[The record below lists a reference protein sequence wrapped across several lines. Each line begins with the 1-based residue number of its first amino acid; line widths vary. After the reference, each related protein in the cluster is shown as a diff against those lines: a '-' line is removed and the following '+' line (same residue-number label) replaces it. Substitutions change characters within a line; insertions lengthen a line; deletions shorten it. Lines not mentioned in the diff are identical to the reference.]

1 MSSTIL
7 IVAHLHGSRTCP
19 IFGSSAPHDPC
30 GPDTARS
37 HHRIKKFGGTSV
49 EDITKIKAIAQS
61 IIQSKEAGNDIVV
74 VVSAMGHS
82 TDHLNKLAESI
93 SKNPNSRELDML
105 LSTGEQVTMALLSMS
120 LNEYGIPAISLT
132 GSQVGIVTE
141 SIHGKARILDI
152 KTERIQ
158 NYINQGYVVVV
169 AGFQGST
176 LSHTG
181 SMEITTLGRGGS
193 DTSAVALSTALGA
206 ETCEIYTDV
215 PGVLTTDPRIVP
227 NAKLLDIISCE
238 EMLELASVGASVLH
252 PRAVEIARNY
262 GIKLYVKSS
271 QTLSNGTL
279 LHSKIKPL
287 ALKRGGLELTKTVN
301 SLEVLE
307 KQTVF
312 SISKLPD
319 RPGIAAQIFETLSE
333 ANINVD
339 LIIQATHDGK
349 SNDIAFT
356 VNDFELTKT
365 IDQCKLITN
374 QLGGEYDFKKN
385 MTKLSIQGAGIMG
398 RPSVSADLFDTLS
411 QANINV
417 RLIATSEIKVSC
429 VIDIDNIP
437 KAIRFV
443 SEKFKLSDKQIFIN
457 PVIEREDQ
465 PEVRGIALDKNQ
477 VQVSIRNLPDKPG
490 VAASICLALAENNLI
505 FDTIV
510 QSERLTSLKTK
521 DISFTMSKQDR
532 ERANTIF
539 HSLTKKL
546 AGSFIEDGPAI
557 AKVST
562 VGAGMAFK
570 VGTAGK
576 IFRALAN
583 KNINIEMIATSE
595 IRTSCIVLEKD
606 CDQAV
611 NAIHSYFQLDK

>member
-1 MSSTIL
+1 MAL
-7 IVAHLHGSRTCP
+7 L
-19 IFGSSAPHDPC
+19 
-30 GPDTARS
+30 
-37 HHRIKKFGGTSV
+37 IKKFGGTSV

-429 VIDIDNIP
+429 VIDVDNIP
-437 KAIRFV
+437 IAIRFV

>member
-1 MSSTIL
+1 MSL
-7 IVAHLHGSRTCP
+7 L
-19 IFGSSAPHDPC
+19 
-30 GPDTARS
+30 
-37 HHRIKKFGGTSV
+37 IKKFGGTSV
-49 EDITKIKAIAQS
+49 GDIAKIKAIAQN
-61 IIQSKEAGNDIVV
+61 IGQSKEAGNEIVV
-74 VVSAMGHS
+74 VVSAMGNS

-93 SKNPNSRELDML
+93 SKNPISRELDML
-105 LSTGEQVTMALLSMS
+105 LSTGEQVTIALLSMS
-120 LNEYGIPAISLT
+120 LNEYGIPAISMT
-132 GSQVGIVTE
+132 GSQVGIITE

-158 NYINQGYVVVV
+158 NYIDQGYVVVV
-169 AGFQGST
+169 AGFQGTT

-227 NAKLLDIISCE
+227 NAKLLDNISCE

-271 QTLSNGTL
+271 QTFSNGTL

-287 ALKRGGLELTKTVN
+287 TLKRGGLELTKTVN

-307 KQTVF
+307 NQTVF
-312 SISKLPD
+312 SISNLPD
-319 RPGIAAQIFETLSE
+319 RPGIAAQIFETLSQ

-339 LIIQATHDGK
+339 LIIQATHDGN

-356 VNDFELTKT
+356 VNESELKKT
-365 IDQCKLITN
+365 IEQCKLITN
-374 QLGGEYDFKKN
+374 QLGGDCNFKTN

-398 RPSVSADLFDTLS
+398 RPSVSANLFDTLS

-429 VIDIDNIP
+429 ILDINNIP

-443 SEKFKLSDKQIFIN
+443 SEKFKLSDAQIFIN
-457 PVIEREDQ
+457 PVFEREDQ

-477 VQVSIRNLPDKPG
+477 VQVSFRNLPDKPG
-490 VAASICLALAENNLI
+490 VAASICLALAESNLI

-510 QSERLTSLKTK
+510 QSERFRSFKTK
-521 DISFTMSKQDR
+521 DISFTMNKQDR
-532 ERANTIF
+532 EKANKIF
-539 HSLTKKL
+539 HSLTKQL
-546 AGSFIEDGPAI
+546 EGSFIEDGPAI

-595 IRTSCIVLEKD
+595 IRTSCIVLERD
-606 CDQAV
+606 CDKAV
-611 NAIHSYFQLDK
+611 SAIHSYFELDK

>member
-1 MSSTIL
+1 MAL
-7 IVAHLHGSRTCP
+7 L
-19 IFGSSAPHDPC
+19 
-30 GPDTARS
+30 
-37 HHRIKKFGGTSV
+37 IKKFGGTSV

-457 PVIEREDQ
+457 KVIEREDQ
-465 PEVRGIALDKNQ
+465 PEVRVIALDKNQ
-477 VQVSIRNLPDKPG
+477 VQVSIRNIPDKPG

>member
-1 MSSTIL
+1 MAL
-7 IVAHLHGSRTCP
+7 L
-19 IFGSSAPHDPC
+19 
-30 GPDTARS
+30 
-37 HHRIKKFGGTSV
+37 IKKFGGTSV
-49 EDITKIKAIAQS
+49 EDITKIKAIARS

-120 LNEYGIPAISLT
+120 LNEYGIPAISMT

-181 SMEITTLGRGGS
+181 SIEITTLGRGGS
-193 DTSAVALSTALGA
+193 DTTAVALSTALGA

-279 LHSKIKPL
+279 LHSQIKSL

-349 SNDIAFT
+349 SNAIAFT

-457 PVIEREDQ
+457 PLIEREDQ

-557 AKVST
+557 AKVSA

>member
-1 MSSTIL
+1 MAL
-7 IVAHLHGSRTCP
+7 L
-19 IFGSSAPHDPC
+19 
-30 GPDTARS
+30 
-37 HHRIKKFGGTSV
+37 IKKFGGTSV

-279 LHSKIKPL
+279 VHSKIKPL

-307 KQTVF
+307 TQTVF

>member
-1 MSSTIL
+1 MAL
-7 IVAHLHGSRTCP
+7 L
-19 IFGSSAPHDPC
+19 
-30 GPDTARS
+30 
-37 HHRIKKFGGTSV
+37 IKKFGGTSV

-457 PVIEREDQ
+457 PVIKREDQ

>member
-1 MSSTIL
+1 MAL
-7 IVAHLHGSRTCP
+7 L
-19 IFGSSAPHDPC
+19 
-30 GPDTARS
+30 
-37 HHRIKKFGGTSV
+37 IKKFGGTSV

-583 KNINIEMIATSE
+583 KSINIEMIATSE

>member
-1 MSSTIL
+1 MAL
-7 IVAHLHGSRTCP
+7 L
-19 IFGSSAPHDPC
+19 
-30 GPDTARS
+30 
-37 HHRIKKFGGTSV
+37 IKKFGGTSV

-279 LHSKIKPL
+279 LHSKNKPL

-319 RPGIAAQIFETLSE
+319 RPGIAAQIFESLSE

-429 VIDIDNIP
+429 VIDIDNIS

-443 SEKFKLSDKQIFIN
+443 SEKFKLSDKQILIN

-510 QSERLTSLKTK
+510 QSERLTSFKTK

-546 AGSFIEDGPAI
+546 EGSFIEDGPAI
-557 AKVST
+557 AKVSS

>member
-1 MSSTIL
+1 MAL
-7 IVAHLHGSRTCP
+7 L
-19 IFGSSAPHDPC
+19 
-30 GPDTARS
+30 
-37 HHRIKKFGGTSV
+37 IKKFGGTSV

-158 NYINQGYVVVV
+158 NYIDQGYVVVV

-312 SISKLPD
+312 SIYKLPD

-532 ERANTIF
+532 ERANAIF

>member
-1 MSSTIL
+1 MAL
-7 IVAHLHGSRTCP
+7 L
-19 IFGSSAPHDPC
+19 
-30 GPDTARS
+30 
-37 HHRIKKFGGTSV
+37 IKKFGGTSV

-307 KQTVF
+307 TQTVF

-333 ANINVD
+333 ANINVY
-339 LIIQATHDGK
+339 LIIQATHDVK

>member
-1 MSSTIL
+1 MAL
-7 IVAHLHGSRTCP
+7 LV
-19 IFGSSAPHDPC
+19 
-30 GPDTARS
+30 
-37 HHRIKKFGGTSV
+37 KKFGGTSV
-49 EDITKIKAIAQS
+49 GDLSKIKAISQS
-61 IIQSKEAGNDIVV
+61 IVQSKEAGNDIVI
-74 VVSAMGHS
+74 VVSAMGNT
-82 TDHLNKLAESI
+82 TDQLNKLAESI

-105 LSTGEQVTMALLSMS
+105 LSTGEQVTIALLSMS
-120 LNEYGIPAISLT
+120 LNEYGIPAISMT
-132 GSQVGIVTE
+132 GSQVGIITE

-152 KTERIQ
+152 KTERIK
-158 NYINQGYVVVV
+158 NYLDQGFVVVV

-181 SMEITTLGRGGS
+181 SIEITTLGRGGS

-227 NAKLLDIISCE
+227 NAKLLDLISCE

-279 LHSKIKPL
+279 LHSKLEPL
-287 ALKRGGLELTKTVN
+287 PLKRGGLELTKTVN

-307 KQTVF
+307 NQTVF
-312 SISKLPD
+312 SISNLPD
-319 RPGIAAQIFETLSE
+319 RPGIAAKIFETLSQ

-339 LIIQATHDGK
+339 LIIQATHDGN

-356 VNDFELTKT
+356 VNEFELTKT
-365 IDQCKLITN
+365 IEQCKLITE
-374 QLGGEYDFKKN
+374 QLGGEYNFKTN

-398 RPSVSADLFDTLS
+398 RPTVSADLFETLS

-429 VIDIDNIP
+429 VVDIDNIP
-437 KAIRFV
+437 KAIRFI
-443 SEKFKLSDKQIFIN
+443 SDKFKLSDKQIFIN
-457 PVIEREDQ
+457 PIFEKEDL

-477 VQVSIRNLPDKPG
+477 VQVSFRNLPDKPG
-490 VAASICLALAENNLI
+490 VAASICLALAESNLI

-510 QSERLTSLKTK
+510 QSERLTSFKTK
-521 DISFTMSKQDR
+521 DISFTMNKQDR
-532 ERANTIF
+532 QRAKNIF

-546 AGSFIEDGPAI
+546 AGSFIEDGPEI

-611 NAIHSYFQLDK
+611 NAIHSYFKLDK

>member
-1 MSSTIL
+1 MAL
-7 IVAHLHGSRTCP
+7 L
-19 IFGSSAPHDPC
+19 
-30 GPDTARS
+30 
-37 HHRIKKFGGTSV
+37 IKKFGGTSV
-49 EDITKIKAIAQS
+49 GDIKKIQAIARS
-61 IIQSKEAGNDIVV
+61 ICESKEAGNDIVV
-74 VVSAMGHS
+74 VVSAMGN
-82 TDHLNKLAESI
+82 TTNNLNDLAQSI

-105 LSTGEQVTMALLSMS
+105 LSTGEQVSIALLAMS
-120 LNEYGIPAISLT
+120 LNELGIPAISMT
-132 GSQVGIVTE
+132 GSQVGITTE

-158 NYINQGYVVVV
+158 NYIDQGYVVVV
-169 AGFQGST
+169 AGFQGTT

-193 DTSAVALSTALGA
+193 DTSAVALSTAMGA

-227 NAKLLDIISCE
+227 NAKLLNEISCE

-262 GIKLYVKSS
+262 GIKLFVKSS
-271 QTLSNGTL
+271 QSESSGTL
-279 LHSKIKPL
+279 LHSQIKPL
-287 ALKRGGLELTKTVN
+287 PVKRGSLELTKTVN

-307 KQTVF
+307 NQAVF
-312 SISKLPD
+312 SISSLPD
-319 RPGIAAQIFETLSE
+319 RPGIAAQIFETLSD
-333 ANINVD
+333 AKINVD
-339 LIIQATHDGK
+339 LIIQATHDGN
-349 SNDIAFT
+349 SNDITFT
-356 VNDFELTKT
+356 VNEFDLTKT
-365 IDQCKLITN
+365 IEQCELITS
-374 QLGGEYDFKKN
+374 QLGGEYNFKAK

-429 VIDIDNIP
+429 VIELNNIP

-443 SEKFKLSDKQIFIN
+443 GEKFKLSDSQIYVN
-457 PVIEREDQ
+457 PLYKRQDQ

-477 VQVSIRNLPDKPG
+477 VQVSFRNLPDKPG

-510 QSERLTSLKTK
+510 QSERMTSLKTK
-521 DISFTMSKQDR
+521 DISFTMNKQDR
-532 ERANTIF
+532 QKANAIF
-539 HSLTKKL
+539 DFLTRKL
-546 AGSFIEDGPAI
+546 TGSFIEDGPAI
-557 AKVST
+557 AKVSA
-562 VGAGMAFK
+562 VGTGMAFK

-576 IFRALAN
+576 IFRALAKN
-583 KNINIEMIATSE
+583 NINIEMIATSE

-606 CDQAV
+606 CGKAV
-611 NAIHSYFQLDK
+611 NAIHNHFELEK

>member
-1 MSSTIL
+1 MAL
-7 IVAHLHGSRTCP
+7 L
-19 IFGSSAPHDPC
+19 
-30 GPDTARS
+30 
-37 HHRIKKFGGTSV
+37 IKKFGGTSV

-307 KQTVF
+307 TQTVF

-457 PVIEREDQ
+457 PVIKREDQ

>member
-1 MSSTIL
+1 MAL
-7 IVAHLHGSRTCP
+7 L
-19 IFGSSAPHDPC
+19 
-30 GPDTARS
+30 
-37 HHRIKKFGGTSV
+37 IKKFGGTSV

-443 SEKFKLSDKQIFIN
+443 SEKFKLTDKQIFIN

-477 VQVSIRNLPDKPG
+477 VQVSIRHLPDKPG

-532 ERANTIF
+532 ERANIIF

>member
-1 MSSTIL
+1 MAL
-7 IVAHLHGSRTCP
+7 L
-19 IFGSSAPHDPC
+19 
-30 GPDTARS
+30 
-37 HHRIKKFGGTSV
+37 IKKFGGTSV
-49 EDITKIKAIAQS
+49 GDIKKIQAIAQS
-61 IIQSKEAGNDIVV
+61 ICQSKESGNDIVV
-74 VVSAMGHS
+74 VVSAMGKS
-82 TDHLNKLAESI
+82 TDKLNKLAESI

-105 LSTGEQVTMALLSMS
+105 LSTGEQVTISLLSMS
-120 LNEYGIPAISLT
+120 LNEYGIPAISMT
-132 GSQVGIVTE
+132 GSQVGIITE

-158 NYINQGYVVVV
+158 SYIDQGYVVVV

-227 NAKLLDIISCE
+227 NAKLLDNISCE

-262 GIKLYVKSS
+262 GIRLYVKSS
-271 QTLSNGTL
+271 LSYSNGTL
-279 LHSKIKPL
+279 LHSQINPL
-287 ALKRGGLELTKTVN
+287 PLKRGRLELTKTVN

-307 KQTVF
+307 NQAVF
-312 SISKLPD
+312 SISNLPD
-319 RPGIAAQIFETLSE
+319 RPGIAAQIFESLSE
-333 ANINVD
+333 ACINVD
-339 LIIQATHDGK
+339 LIIQATHDGN
-349 SNDIAFT
+349 SNDITFT
-356 VNDFELTKT
+356 VNEFELTKT
-365 IDQCKLITN
+365 IEQCKLITT
-374 QLGGEYDFKKN
+374 QLGGEYNFKTK

-429 VIDIDNIP
+429 VVDINNIP

-443 SEKFKLSDKQIFIN
+443 GEKFKLSDTQIFIN
-457 PVIEREDQ
+457 PIFDKQDQ

-477 VQVSIRNLPDKPG
+477 VQVSFRKLPDKPG
-490 VAASICLALAENNLI
+490 VAASICLALAESNLI

-510 QSERLTSLKTK
+510 QSERLTSFKTK
-521 DISFTMSKQDR
+521 DISFTMNKQDR
-532 ERANTIF
+532 ERANKIF

-611 NAIHSYFQLDK
+611 NAIHSYFELDK

>member
-1 MSSTIL
+1 MAL
-7 IVAHLHGSRTCP
+7 L
-19 IFGSSAPHDPC
+19 
-30 GPDTARS
+30 
-37 HHRIKKFGGTSV
+37 IKKFGGTSV
-49 EDITKIKAIAQS
+49 GDITKIKAIAQS

-74 VVSAMGHS
+74 VVSAMGNS

-158 NYINQGYVVVV
+158 NYIDQGYVVVV

-271 QTLSNGTL
+271 QTFSNGTL

-307 KQTVF
+307 NQAVF
-312 SISKLPD
+312 SISNLTD
-319 RPGIAAQIFETLSE
+319 RPGIAAKIFETLSE
-333 ANINVD
+333 ASINVD

-356 VNDFELTKT
+356 VNEFDLTKT
-365 IDQCKLITN
+365 IEQCKLITN
-374 QLGGEYDFKKN
+374 QLGGEYNFKTN

>member
-1 MSSTIL
+1 MAL
-7 IVAHLHGSRTCP
+7 L
-19 IFGSSAPHDPC
+19 
-30 GPDTARS
+30 
-37 HHRIKKFGGTSV
+37 IKKFGGTSV

-227 NAKLLDIISCE
+227 NAKLLDTISCE

>member
-1 MSSTIL
+1 MAL
-7 IVAHLHGSRTCP
+7 L
-19 IFGSSAPHDPC
+19 
-30 GPDTARS
+30 
-37 HHRIKKFGGTSV
+37 IKKFGGTSV

-490 VAASICLALAENNLI
+490 VAASICLALAESNLI

-510 QSERLTSLKTK
+510 QSERFTSVKTK
-521 DISFTMSKQDR
+521 DISFTMNKQDR
-532 ERANTIF
+532 ERANKIF
-539 HSLTKKL
+539 RSLTKKL

-606 CDQAV
+606 CNQAV
-611 NAIHSYFQLDK
+611 NAIHSYFKLDN

>member
-1 MSSTIL
+1 MAL
-7 IVAHLHGSRTCP
+7 L
-19 IFGSSAPHDPC
+19 
-30 GPDTARS
+30 
-37 HHRIKKFGGTSV
+37 IKKFGGTSV

-583 KNINIEMIATSE
+583 ENINIEMIATSE

>member
-1 MSSTIL
+1 MAL
-7 IVAHLHGSRTCP
+7 L
-19 IFGSSAPHDPC
+19 
-30 GPDTARS
+30 
-37 HHRIKKFGGTSV
+37 IKKFGGTSV

-510 QSERLTSLKTK
+510 QSERLTSLQTK

-611 NAIHSYFQLDK
+611 NAIHSYFELDK

>member
-1 MSSTIL
+1 MAL
-7 IVAHLHGSRTCP
+7 L
-19 IFGSSAPHDPC
+19 
-30 GPDTARS
+30 
-37 HHRIKKFGGTSV
+37 IKKFGGTSV
-49 EDITKIKAIAQS
+49 GDITKIKAISQS
-61 IIQSKEAGNDIVV
+61 IVQSKEAGNDIVI
-74 VVSAMGHS
+74 VVSAMGNS
-82 TDHLNKLAESI
+82 TDHLNQLAESI

-105 LSTGEQVTMALLSMS
+105 LSTGEQVTIALLSMS
-120 LNEYGIPAISLT
+120 LNEYGIPAVSMT
-132 GSQVGIVTE
+132 GSQVGIITE

-158 NYINQGYVVVV
+158 NYLDQGYVVVV

-307 KQTVF
+307 KQIVF
-312 SISKLPD
+312 SISNLPD
-319 RPGIAAQIFETLSE
+319 RPGIAAQIFETLSD
-333 ANINVD
+333 AIINVD
-339 LIIQATHDGK
+339 LIIQATHDGN

-356 VNDFELTKT
+356 VNEFELTKT
-365 IDQCKLITN
+365 IEQCKLITK
-374 QLGGEYDFKKN
+374 QLGGEYNFKTN
-385 MTKLSIQGAGIMG
+385 LTKLSIQGAGIMG

-457 PVIEREDQ
+457 PVFEQEDQ

-477 VQVSIRNLPDKPG
+477 VQVSFRNLPDKPG

-510 QSERLTSLKTK
+510 QSERFTSFKTK
-521 DISFTMSKQDR
+521 DISFTMNKQDR
-532 ERANTIF
+532 ERANNVL

-611 NAIHSYFQLDK
+611 NAIHSYFELDK

>member
-1 MSSTIL
+1 MAL
-7 IVAHLHGSRTCP
+7 L
-19 IFGSSAPHDPC
+19 
-30 GPDTARS
+30 
-37 HHRIKKFGGTSV
+37 IKKFGGTSV

-158 NYINQGYVVVV
+158 KYLNQGYVVVV

>member
-1 MSSTIL
+1 MAL
-7 IVAHLHGSRTCP
+7 L
-19 IFGSSAPHDPC
+19 
-30 GPDTARS
+30 
-37 HHRIKKFGGTSV
+37 IKKFGGTSV

-307 KQTVF
+307 HQTVF

-319 RPGIAAQIFETLSE
+319 SPGIAAQIFETLSE

-611 NAIHSYFQLDK
+611 KAIHSYFQLDK

>member
-1 MSSTIL
+1 MAL
-7 IVAHLHGSRTCP
+7 L
-19 IFGSSAPHDPC
+19 
-30 GPDTARS
+30 
-37 HHRIKKFGGTSV
+37 IKKFGGTSV

-356 VNDFELTKT
+356 VNEFELTKT

-374 QLGGEYDFKKN
+374 QLGGEYNFKTN